1 MRKATV
7 VVSTVLLTATACGS
21 GASDASST
29 VAERFYQA
37 IESDDGA
44 TACSLLAPKTRQEV
58 EESGQASCDSAILD
72 EDIPDGGAV
81 TDLHQYGGQAQVRL
95 RGDTAFLAEFD
106 DGWKIV
112 AAACTP
118 HGEQPYDCK
127 LKG

>member
-21 GASDASST
+21 GTPDASST

-37 IESDDGA
+37 IQAKDGG
-44 TACSLLAPKTRQEV
+44 TACSLLAPKTAQEV
-58 EESGQASCDSAILD
+58 EESGQASCDTAILD
-72 EDIPDGGAV
+72 EDIPDGGTV

-118 HGEQPYDCK
+118 QGEQPYDCK

>member
-1 MRKATV
+1 MRKAMV
-7 VVSTVLLTATACGS
+7 VVGTVLLTTTACGS

-29 VAERFYQA
+29 VAERFYRA
-37 IESDDGA
+37 IEAEDGA
-44 TACSLLAPKTRQEV
+44 TACSLLAPKTLREV
-58 EESGQASCDSAILD
+58 EESEKASCDTAILD
-72 EDIPDGGAV
+72 EDIPVGGAV

-118 HGEQPYDCK
+118 QGEQPYDCK